1 MKNRTCRECKYFA
14 QSEFLDVCTVFCEAH
29 SPDKMCINCDY
40 FKPITN
46 GDRIRALSDEKL
58 AEVFMDL
65 YDGNKCK
72 YCAYNKSGMCSLK
85 PRHEEYDEGGW
96 VEDEDCIRGMIEYL
110 KKEVKDENSK

>member
-1 MKNRTCRECKYFA
+1 MSKKCPECGGTNTVKDWYA
-14 QSEFLDVCTVFCEAH
+14 YDQGICYVCADCCYVGDPEEFKEQIVF
-29 SPDKMCINCDY
+29 
-40 FKPITN
+40 
-46 GDRIRALSDEKL
+46 DRITESLETL

-72 YCAYNKSGMCSLK
+72 YCAYKKSGMCSLK

-110 KKEVKDENSK
+110 KKEVKE